1 MKRAYH
7 ASDSAT
13 SATSSVTSHSSA
25 PAPKRK
31 RGRPPKHKA
40 VASVP
45 PPFRS
50 FASLFRDGLVPVSAL
65 NACLEHDSLAGARAF
80 AGREAMAALQQ
91 AQESLRAKG
100 FVVLYVDAPPR

>member
-1 MKRAYH
+1 MKWAYA
-7 ASDSAT
+7 ASDSAK
-13 SATSSVTSHSSA
+13 SSVTSHSSA
-25 PAPKRK
+25 AALKRK
-31 RGRPPKHKA
+31 RGRQPKHKVVESA
-40 VASVP
+40 PA
-45 PPFRS
+45 PFRPY
-50 FASLFRDGLVPVSAL
+50 ASLFRDGLMPVSAL